1 MYLCSRSRIRVRVR
15 PKAFF
20 TGQHTLLMNHAFS
33 ARRLAR
39 FRENIRHSAHSTMAV
54 DRVDQN
60 QVRHLIPLD
69 EQTHHVDDNGRPD
82 GDQSQ
87 PISAVAAVHEPGH
100 SVADPLEETH
110 TLASFL

>member
-1 MYLCSRSRIRVRVR
+1 MTMRPFPRGTRHTVRHLGQAMYLCSRSRIRVRVR

-54 DRVDQN
+54 DRVD
-60 QVRHLIPLD
+60 RIRYG
-69 EQTHHVDDNGRPD
+69 T
-82 GDQSQ
+82 
-87 PISAVAAVHEPGH
+87 
-100 SVADPLEETH
+100 
-110 TLASFL
+110 

>member
-1 MYLCSRSRIRVRVR
+1 MLLRQVRQDVRPEVLLLTQGVKAAVQIHFVGSGQNGAAQQQLFVSGIRVRVR

-54 DRVDQN
+54 DRVD
-60 QVRHLIPLD
+60 RIRYG
-69 EQTHHVDDNGRPD
+69 T
-82 GDQSQ
+82 
-87 PISAVAAVHEPGH
+87 
-100 SVADPLEETH
+100 
-110 TLASFL
+110 